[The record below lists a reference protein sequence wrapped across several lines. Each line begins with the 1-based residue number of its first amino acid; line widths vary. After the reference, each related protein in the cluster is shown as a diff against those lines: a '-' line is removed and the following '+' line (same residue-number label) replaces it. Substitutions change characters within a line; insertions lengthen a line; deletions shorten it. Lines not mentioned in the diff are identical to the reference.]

1 MSVMAFHTQ
10 WVNEP
15 YIIETQYA
23 GHVSGSE
30 VDMNML
36 EYLGIVQ
43 SQPAYILLD
52 LSKVETLPN
61 QLLQLSSL
69 GQVITHANTAWLA
82 IVMPG
87 QPEYVRTTRMLARDK
102 VKLFPD
108 RVNALSFLRAMVRTD
123 TGIVL

>member
-1 MSVMAFHTQ
+1 MAFQTQ
-10 WVNEP
+10 WIHDP
-15 YIIETQYA
+15 YIIETVYSGQ
-23 GHVSGSE
+23 VSGSE
-30 VDMNML
+30 FDMNML

-52 LSKVETLPN
+52 LSEVASLPS

-69 GQVITHANTAWLA
+69 GQVINHANTAWLA
-82 IVMPG
+82 VVMPG
-87 QPEYVRTTRMLARDK
+87 QSEYARTTRMLARDK

-108 RVNALSFLRAMVRTD
+108 RTSALAFLRGMVRAD